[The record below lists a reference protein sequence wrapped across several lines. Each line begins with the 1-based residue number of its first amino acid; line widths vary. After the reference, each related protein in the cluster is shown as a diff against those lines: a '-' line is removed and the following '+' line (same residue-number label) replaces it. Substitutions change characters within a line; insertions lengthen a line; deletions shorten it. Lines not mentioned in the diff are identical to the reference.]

1 MLVAILQTCTAEE
14 LEEDLS
20 DEEDTL
26 IEPSSPTLVASDDEM
41 SEEKRQAVKAKIL
54 AIGRMSRVFTLMR
67 DESEKNSELKSLR
80 IDTDAS
86 HLADGA
92 EVVKESIHGWKEARV
107 SDIEN
112 ERLPPELIDVSS
124 PLPVLKGE
132 AMLTRLIVGL
142 PTRPTNRHPPP
153 RLRERLRT
161 LLPDLQSRARLN
173 LPGSVRPPLPL
184 SLGRTCLSLTHCA
197 PST

>member
-26 IEPSSPTLVASDDEM
+26 IEPSSPTLVASDDEL

-112 ERLPPELIDVSS
+112 ERLPPELIDVIS

-142 PTRPTNRHPPP
+142 
-153 RLRERLRT
+153 
-161 LLPDLQSRARLN
+161 
-173 LPGSVRPPLPL
+173 LPGR
-184 SLGRTCLSLTHCA
+184 
-197 PST
+197 

>member
-132 AMLTRLIVGL
+132 AMMTRRIVGI

-153 RLRERLRT
+153 RLREHPRT
-161 LLPDLQSRARLN
+161 LLPDLQSRARPN
-173 LPGSVRPPLPL
+173 LPGNVRPPLPL
-184 SLGRTCLSLTHCA
+184 SHGRTCLLLTLCA